1 MRYLGAFACV
11 LAALAVSPQ
20 GASAQGGEE
29 DSLSAWQADTAS
41 KPASTS
47 EELGPQELRVRRR
60 SGIGLGVSLAAF
72 VGGLAM
78 VGSALSNAT
87 YICVFECPP
96 PPDWVAPVGAT
107 GGFLTVGGLAGMIV
121 SAVTL
126 GRGQKEP
133 RSLEPTSPDDLTGA
147 KLRQRHRELRNL
159 REAHYG
165 RPHRVQW
172 DLAQSRLV
180 F

>member
-1 MRYLGAFACV
+1 MRYLVGLLCV
-11 LAALAVSPQ
+11 CALSVMPQ

-41 KPASTS
+41 KSASTS

-60 SGIGLGVSLAAF
+60 AGIGFGVSLAAF

-78 VGSALSNAT
+78 VGYAMSNAT
-87 YICVFECPP
+87 VVCIFECPP
-96 PPDWVAPVGAT
+96 PPAWVAPVGFT
-107 GGFLTVGGLAGMIV
+107 GGFLMIGGLAGVIA

-126 GRGQKEP
+126 RRGQREP
-133 RSLEPTSPDDLTGA
+133 RSLEPMSPDDLTGA
-147 KLRQRHRELRNL
+147 KLRQRQRELRNL

-165 RPHRVQW
+165 TPRRVQW